1 MKYTL
6 HVTTF
11 GRRTARWGSF
21 ELKICFRFGVQLQ
34 ITAAHPRCSAAATRR
49 RGRLPIKCK
58 LSFSGDSFN
67 VPLRNIR
74 SLGAGTAR
82 RKVKQNSF
90 LILRRHISYLRS
102 KSHPA
107 ESRQITSS
115 LFTVTSYFK
124 KILIKG
130 KRQVKSEEVIS
141 KKSSFLRMRIF
152 WRREW
157 DSNPRDVAVKRFSRK
172 LGFVSPRRSYFIS
185 DSMAVHSKSFST
197 PFSSSFSISCSLY
210 CKKLILQ

>member
-1 MKYTL
+1 MGY
-6 HVTTF
+6 
-11 GRRTARWGSF
+11 ARGCSWWGSN
-21 ELKICFRFGVQLQ
+21 LCQR
-34 ITAAHPRCSAAATRR
+34 TRR
-49 RGRLPIKCK
+49 GWDIIIY
-58 LSFSGDSFN
+58 SGSAYRWSRINEVSLCDMKWSCGSWNF
-67 VPLRNIR
+67 PLM
-74 SLGAGTAR
+74 

-157 DSNPRDVAVKRFSRK
+157 DSNPRDVAVKRFSS
-172 LGFVSPRRSYFIS
+172 FIPRLLP
-185 DSMAVHSKSFST
+185 AV
-197 PFSSSFSISCSLY
+197 C
-210 CKKLILQ
+210 

>member
-1 MKYTL
+1 MILRIMKY
-6 HVTTF
+6 F
-11 GRRTARWGSF
+11 A
-21 ELKICFRFGVQLQ
+21 
-34 ITAAHPRCSAAATRR
+34 
-49 RGRLPIKCK
+49 
-58 LSFSGDSFN
+58 
-67 VPLRNIR
+67 LRQN
-74 SLGAGTAR
+74 
-82 RKVKQNSF
+82 VKQNSF

-157 DSNPRDVAVKRFSRK
+157 DSNPRDVAVKRFSRPPRYDRFDIPAYSV
-172 LGFVSPRRSYFIS
+172 LPRGFFRAVGFGKRRRG
-185 DSMAVHSKSFST
+185 T
-197 PFSSSFSISCSLY
+197 PDPALS
-210 CKKLILQ
+210 

>member
-1 MKYTL
+1 MGGTENVEYRRNKVVIATVIYKETDSKHYSLYKWYIAVRYEMILRIMKY
-6 HVTTF
+6 F
-11 GRRTARWGSF
+11 A
-21 ELKICFRFGVQLQ
+21 
-34 ITAAHPRCSAAATRR
+34 
-49 RGRLPIKCK
+49 
-58 LSFSGDSFN
+58 
-67 VPLRNIR
+67 LRQN
-74 SLGAGTAR
+74 
-82 RKVKQNSF
+82 VKQNSF

-157 DSNPRDVAVKRFSRK
+157 DSNPRDVAVTRFSRK

-197 PFSSSFSISCSLY
+197 PFLSSLSISCSLY